1 MKAQERSFL
10 KHILIC
16 TGTFNNSIVACI
28 CTALGKVKLTALS
41 KRKDEFWM
49 RLLRTD
55 IICWKVLH
63 GLDPRNNRYVD
74 DNPLIQNLS
83 AAVYELELY
92 LGPVSDNKAR
102 QLRLQYTQ
110 NLCDTVKAIS
120 FKKFMSLV
128 ASHRNSNAFPP
139 IMQPIA
145 RAAIGDIIVVHLAYS
160 LVKDTTSVGI
170 SFPPNALQAAVAA
183 NQVDVVLKILN
194 LLAKRI
200 PGEGKPGKW
209 TEMHPIGKAI
219 VGALRVAVRTS
230 RNDLGLLICNFLR
243 KRSIIRT
250 SVMLRCYAMTWRDC
264 VSYGNTTLLSTLLYW
279 KKKGRL
285 PAPNTDLTELKLN
298 KEEFFDVARTARPT
312 LVRHLISTGI
322 LDPNYVESEYI
333 YGSDSDPA
341 TPLWVALSVR
351 AYKVAKE
358 LIICGADM
366 DRRLP
371 YPYEDM
377 SAYERAYA
385 EFDGDAQYHL
395 LIWGADFRPVGQHG
409 KPWDLG
415 EKGRKPHIKYIRKL
429 HRTVRWVSFE
439 EWHSYM
445 GQGRSGVP
453 PWL

>member
-1 MKAQERSFL
+1 
-10 KHILIC
+10 
-16 TGTFNNSIVACI
+16 
-28 CTALGKVKLTALS
+28 
-41 KRKDEFWM
+41 M
-49 RLLRTD
+49 RLLGTN
-55 IICWKVLH
+55 ILCWKVLH
-63 GLDPRNNRYVD
+63 ALDPRSDKYVD
-74 DNPLIQNLS
+74 DHPLIQNLS
-83 AAVYELELY
+83 AAVYEVELH
-92 LGPVSDNKAR
+92 LGPVSDNKAK

-110 NLCDTVKAIS
+110 NLCDTVKVIS
-120 FKKFMSLV
+120 FEEFMSLV
-128 ASHRNSNAFPP
+128 PSHSNSNALPP

-145 RAAIGDIIVVHLAYS
+145 RAAIGDTTVVRLAYS
-160 LVKDTTSVGI
+160 PIKDTTSVGI
-170 SFPPNALQAAVAA
+170 LFPPNALQAAVAA
-183 NQVDVVLKILN
+183 NQVDVVLKILK

-230 RNDLGLLICNFLR
+230 RNDLELLICDFLR
-243 KRSIIRT
+243 KRSTIRT
-250 SVMLRCYAMTWRDC
+250 SVMLRCYVMTWRDC
-264 VSYGNTTLLSTLLYW
+264 VSYGNATLLSTLLYW

-285 PAPNTDLTELKLN
+285 PAPNTDLTGLRLS

-312 LVRHLISTGI
+312 LVRHLISTSI
-322 LDPNYVESEYI
+322 LDPNYVESRYI
-333 YGSDSDPA
+333 CGPDSYPA

-358 LIICGADM
+358 LIVCGADM

-377 SAYERAYA
+377 SAYERACA
-385 EFDGDAQYHL
+385 EFDGDAQYNL
-395 LIWGADFRPVGQHG
+395 LVWGADFRPVGQHVE
-409 KPWDLG
+409 PWALG
-415 EKGRKPHIKYIRKL
+415 ERGRKPHIKYIKEL
-429 HRTVRWVSFE
+429 HRRVRRVSFE